1 MKQIT
6 IYWRDIPSQIILK
19 KGRTK
24 TKKLLSPRFQKA
36 IDRAAM
42 RAGKGGSKAYIEEW
56 RRATVEIDNTAD
68 PSVIVQS
75 EALAIESRYSDSDLE
90 ALIRN
95 RGVAPTATLNLL
107 EVQERD

>member
-19 KGRTK
+19 KGRNK
-24 TKKLLSPRFQKA
+24 AKEILPPRFQKA

-42 RAGKGGSKAYIEEW
+42 RAGKGGSQAYIEEW
-56 RRATVEIDNTAD
+56 RRETIEIDSTAD
-68 PSVIVQS
+68 PCVVVT
-75 EALAIESRYSDSDLE
+75 EEVLAIESRYSDSDLE

-95 RGVAPTATLNLL
+95 RGVALSALSAKRNT
-107 EVQERD
+107 